1 VRKFVRVVLIG
12 GLAVAAV
19 AMILV
24 GSLWA
29 WIWYRSAE
37 VEAYYREYPL
47 LDRMHAR
54 EKQSTNSSDA
64 AREVLLDAVPLGA
77 GKEAAIAV
85 LREQGGLLCRPSVE
99 PEEDTRLRSR
109 FLESRGIAV
118 APKDDSATKDHFE
131 CQTAAPSVVA
141 HTTWL
146 VYLEFADGRLSDARV
161 AIWNIFL

>member
-1 VRKFVRVVLIG
+1 VRKFVRLVLVAC
-12 GLAVAAV
+12 LAVMVV

-29 WIWYRSAE
+29 WISYRSAE

-54 EKQSTNSSDA
+54 EKQSTNSSDP
-64 AREVLLDAVPLGA
+64 AREVLLEAVPLGT
-77 GKEAAIAV
+77 GKEAVIAV
-85 LREQGGLLCRPSVE
+85 LREQGGLSCRPSVE
-99 PEEDTRLRSR
+99 PEADTRLRLR

-118 APKDDSATKDHFE
+118 APGDNPAAKDLFE
-131 CQTAAPSVVA
+131 CQTAAPSIEA